1 MDEFALQMLREYDG
15 KTFTN
20 ICADQLDLD
29 TEDEKKALEGENEAS
44 KDLLSFMKES
54 LGDAVNEVRFTN
66 NLKNYAVC
74 LTSEGA
80 LSLEMEKALNQMPN
94 ASGMK
99 AQLVLEINIAHPV
112 AEKLKTLFVT
122 DQEKLKDYAKLLYA
136 QGCLISGK
144 SIDDPAELSKLIC
157 DLM

>member
-1 MDEFALQMLREYDG
+1 M
-15 KTFTN
+15 TFLKVE
-20 ICADQLDLD
+20 QLSIHA
-29 TEDEKKALEGENEAS
+29 EKEEG
-44 KDLLSFMKES
+44 DIRLLKS
-54 LGDAVNEVRFTN
+54 V
-66 NLKNYAVC
+66 
-74 LTSEGA
+74 
-80 LSLEMEKALNQMPN
+80 SLEMEKALNQMPN